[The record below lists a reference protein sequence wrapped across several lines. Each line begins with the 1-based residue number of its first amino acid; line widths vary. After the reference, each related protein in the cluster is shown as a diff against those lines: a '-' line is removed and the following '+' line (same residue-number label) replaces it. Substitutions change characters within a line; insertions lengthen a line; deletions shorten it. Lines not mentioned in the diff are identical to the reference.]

1 MFFHFFFGTQHVV
14 ILTDYTQRCWL
25 ALIWSAC
32 SFMPSEKII
41 VHVIWFRKKKK
52 LRTHNEPSL
61 FQRCRV
67 PSPLHALICVHT
79 SKQAGF
85 TSEQFGHPDSRKKV
99 AWNTFSPR
107 GIASGLQVPVN
118 VSSVDKADE
127 VWHPLLVCR
136 KNQAVH
142 HDWNHKS
149 SEMCTFCGCWMMVI
163 PCHTMWYQAIKRH
176 VMFCSSKKSAD
187 RGKCGERRAPGPMF
201 HWDQPW
207 NRWRTENF

>member
-1 MFFHFFFGTQHVV
+1 M
-14 ILTDYTQRCWL
+14 
-25 ALIWSAC
+25 
-32 SFMPSEKII
+32 SFDFE
-41 VHVIWFRKKKK
+41 KK

-136 KNQAVH
+136 KNRAVH

-149 SEMCTFCGCWMMVI
+149 SENCTFCGCWMMVI
-163 PCHTMWYQAIKRH
+163 PCDTMWYH
-176 VMFCSSKKSAD
+176 VIPCDTMWYHVIPSNQKTCHVLQLKKIRRSWQVRRKESPRPNGPLGSAV
-187 RGKCGERRAPGPMF
+187 EPLE
-201 HWDQPW
+201 
-207 NRWRTENF
+207 NRELLGRS